1 MTDKRNEYMEK
12 TQENLDVL
20 NAKIAELE
28 AIAKKKTGETRRDLS
43 DRLDEIRKARQ
54 QAEQRL
60 DELRQAAKPAWDDV
74 KHGFE
79 DAWHSVSK
87 AVDSATDRFQ

>member
-1 MTDKRNEYMEK
+1 MTEKRNEYMEK
-12 TQENLDVL
+12 TQENLEVL

-28 AIAKKKTGETRRDLS
+28 AIAKKKTGEARRDVS
-43 DRLDEIRKARQ
+43 EHLDDIRKSRE

-60 DELRQAAKPAWDDV
+60 DELRQAASPAWDDV

-79 DAWHSVSK
+79 DAWHSLSK
-87 AVDSATDRFQ
+87 AVDRATDRFQ

>member
-87 AVDSATDRFQ
+87 AVDRATDRFQ

>member
-12 TQENLDVL
+12 TKENLDVM

-28 AIAKKKTGETRRDLS
+28 AIASKKTGEARRDLRE
-43 DRLDEIRKARQ
+43 RLDEISQSREKA
-54 QAEQRL
+54 EKRL
-60 DELRQAAKPAWDDV
+60 AELREATKPAWDDV

-79 DAWHSVSK
+79 DAWQSLSR
-87 AVDSATDRFQ
+87 AVDRATDRFQ

>member
-28 AIAKKKTGETRRDLS
+28 ALAKKKTGEARRDLS
-43 DRLDEIRKARQ
+43 ERLDDIRESRK

-60 DELRQAAKPAWDDV
+60 EELRKAAKPAWDDV

-79 DAWHSVSK
+79 DAWHSLSK
-87 AVDSATDRFQ
+87 AVDRATNRFQ